1 VTTAATR
8 ARRRAWLALAGL
20 DLDRLALP
28 ALAVAALASGLLIYH
43 LTRGSSFSPD
53 DWIWI
58 NTRRGDNID
67 TFLSPY
73 NGHLSLV
80 PIAIYRLMFSLVGIG
95 SFAPYRVLLLIVA
108 SAAGV
113 VLFEYARHR
122 VGEFGALLVTTLLL
136 FLGPGWND
144 IMQPF
149 QIAWLIAVAAGVL
162 ALSLL
167 DRRRTATDVV
177 ACILILLSL
186 ASTSVGVALAVGI
199 AVDLT
204 LSRRRWRDAWIVAVP
219 LALYVIWAVHY
230 HPSQIHLSAL
240 TNAPID
246 FVQTTTAG
254 VAGLVGLSGVTPADV
269 TGVSLTFGVPL
280 LAFAAAAVILRTA
293 SGWDYTRF
301 LSLAAA
307 LVTFSLLT
315 TLVRYF
321 QSPFSSRYMYVTCVL
336 VALMAVELG
345 SGLAAS
351 RRAQLALAALTVIV
365 VVANVA
371 VLRSGGRYFRQAG
384 AQTDATL
391 GAVELDRSTVA
402 PSTPLTQLPLYP
414 ITVVTAGQYFAAAH
428 ALGSPADTTDQLLRA
443 GPVAQASAD
452 AQLTTDGDI
461 ALVPATATVAG
472 SAAAAV
478 VSTAGGTV
486 ARSGGCAT
494 LTPAASSGSGA
505 ASTITVRISAGAVSI
520 ATGRAGATVATRR
533 FAPSFAPL
541 GTVRAGG
548 AALVRVRRDAAPEPW
563 YVQLATVADTRV
575 CITGA
580 R

>member
-1 VTTAATR
+1 MTTAATR
-8 ARRRAWLALAGL
+8 ARRRAGLALAGL

-28 ALAVAALASGLLIYH
+28 GLAVAVLASGLLIYH

-58 NTRRGDNID
+58 NTRRGDNVD

-95 SFAPYRVLLLIVA
+95 SFAPYRVLLLVVA

-122 VGEFGALLVTTLLL
+122 IGEFCALLVTTLLL

-167 DRRRTATDVV
+167 DRRRTATDIT

-186 ASTSVGVALAVGI
+186 ASTSVGVALTVGI
-199 AVDLT
+199 AVDIALA
-204 LSRRRWRDAWIVAVP
+204 RRRWRGAWIVAVP
-219 LALYVIWAVHY
+219 LALYAVWALHY
-230 HPSQIHLSAL
+230 HPSEIHLSAL

-246 FVQTTTAG
+246 LVQTTTAG

-280 LAFAAAAVILRTA
+280 LALAVAAVIVRTA
-293 SGWDYTRF
+293 SGRDYTRA

-345 SGLAAS
+345 SGVSVS
-351 RRAQLALAALTVIV
+351 RHGQLVLGALTVIV
-365 VVANVA
+365 VVANIA
-371 VLRSGGRYFRQAG
+371 VLRSGGSFFRQAG

-391 GAVELDRSTVA
+391 GAVELDRGRVD
-402 PSTPLTQLPLYP
+402 PRTPLTQLPLYP
-414 ITVVTAGQYFAAAH
+414 ITVVTAGEYLAAAH
-428 ALGSPADTTDQLLRA
+428 ALGTPADTTGRLLRA
-443 GPVAQASAD
+443 GPTAQASAD
-452 AQLTTDGDI
+452 AQLIADGDI
-461 ALVPATATVAG
+461 ALV
-472 SAAAAV
+472 
-478 VSTAGGTV
+478 
-486 ARSGGCAT
+486 
-494 LTPAASSGSGA
+494 
-505 ASTITVRISAGAVSI
+505 
-520 ATGRAGATVATRR
+520 
-533 FAPSFAPL
+533 
-541 GTVRAGG
+541 
-548 AALVRVRRDAAPEPW
+548 
-563 YVQLATVADTRV
+563 
-575 CITGA
+575 
-580 R
+580 